1 MNQTNISSHSIRTSL
16 WRIHLP
22 LLLIQGLFAIIPT
35 TAKIAFR
42 VFSPEAVVFFRIAG
56 SALLFSL
63 FYFPF
68 FREPIVEKKHY
79 LYFAI
84 FGLFGVAGN
93 QFLFVKGVSFT
104 TAINA
109 SILISTIPIFTL
121 ILAVLLKKEPF
132 TLSRFLG
139 VILAFIGVGMLLGAH
154 QLTLQGTMKGNI
166 FILLNS
172 ASFSFYLVISKPILT
187 RYKPITVITYMFL
200 FATLEIIPLTLTH
213 VLSIPF
219 SRLQLSDWYPP
230 IIIVVFGTFIPYMVN
245 KQILQRTY
253 SSIVAIYTYI
263 QPLLGSLLAMLI
275 LDERFTFRLLLSS
288 LLILVGVTIVSFH
301 KVFPILD
308 YLMRFGSRRNGF
320 NENESMISRKE
331 KK

>member
-1 MNQTNISSHSIRTSL
+1 MNSTNTSSHSIRTSL
-16 WRIHLP
+16 LRIHLP
-22 LLLIQGLFAIIPT
+22 LLLIQGLFAILPT
-35 TAKIAFR
+35 MSKIAFR
-42 VFSPEAVVFFRIAG
+42 VFSPEAVVFFRIVG
-56 SALLFSL
+56 SAALFSM
-63 FYFPF
+63 FYFPL

-79 LYFAI
+79 LYFAV
-84 FGLFGVAGN
+84 FAFFGVAGN
-93 QFLFVKGVSFT
+93 QFLFIKGVSYT

-121 ILAVLLKKEPF
+121 ILAILLRKEPF

-139 VILAFIGVGMLLGAH
+139 VILALIGVGILLGAH
-154 QLTLQGTMKGNI
+154 QLTFQGYMKGNI

-200 FATLEIIPLTLTH
+200 FASLEIAPLTLKE
-213 VLSIPF
+213 VLSIPY
-219 SRLQLSDWYPP
+219 SSLQLGDWVPP
-230 IIIVVFGTFIPYMVN
+230 IILVVFGTFIPYMIN

-263 QPLLGSLLAMLI
+263 QPLLGSLLAILI
-275 LDERFTFRLLLSS
+275 LDERFTLRLLLSA

-308 YLMRFGSRRNGF
+308 YLMRFGSRRDGF
-320 NENESMISRKE
+320 NKNGSMLAGKE
-331 KK
+331 KE